1 MVVVCCFDVRAGP
14 GATEVGC
21 SLVGD
26 TCGAGLKRL
35 LVSLSGLEMADHMMA
50 MNHGRFPDGTNGLHH
65 HPAHRMGM
73 GQFPSPHH
81 HQQQQP
87 QHAFNALMGEHIH
100 YGAGNMNAT
109 SGIRH
114 AMGPGTVNGGHPP
127 SALAPAARF
136 NNSQFMGPPVASQG
150 GSLPA
155 SMQLQKLNNQY
166 FNHHP
171 YPHNHYMPDLHPAA
185 GHQMNGTNQHF
196 RDCNPKHSGGSG
208 TPGGAGGSGTP
219 GALGLLSSG
228 KCLGRGVEGGG
239 AGQGRNLPRGFLY
252 YLNFTQRLIQRSN
265 YNLPNMC
272 PPKHAPFP
280 RILSCCCRGH

>member
-1 MVVVCCFDVRAGP
+1 
-14 GATEVGC
+14 
-21 SLVGD
+21 
-26 TCGAGLKRL
+26 
-35 LVSLSGLEMADHMMA
+35 MADHMMA
-50 MNHGRFPDGTNGLHH
+50 MNHGRFPDGTTNGLHH
-65 HPAHRMGM
+65 HTGHRLSNIAPF
-73 GQFPSPHH
+73 QSPHH

-196 RDCNPKHSGGSG
+196 RDCNPKHSGGSS
-208 TPGGAGGSGTP
+208 TPVAHVPAAMLPPNVIDTDFIDEEVLMSLVIEMGLDRIKELP
-219 GALGLLSSG
+219 ELWLGQNEFDFMTDFVCKQQPS
-228 KCLGRGVEGGG
+228 RV
-239 AGQGRNLPRGFLY
+239 
-252 YLNFTQRLIQRSN
+252 
-265 YNLPNMC
+265 
-272 PPKHAPFP
+272 
-280 RILSCCCRGH
+280 SC

>member
-1 MVVVCCFDVRAGP
+1 
-14 GATEVGC
+14 
-21 SLVGD
+21 
-26 TCGAGLKRL
+26 
-35 LVSLSGLEMADHMMA
+35 MADHMMA

-65 HPAHRMGM
+65 HPAHRLGM

-81 HQQQQP
+81 HQQQQQP
-87 QHAFNALMGEHIH
+87 QHAFNALMGEHLH

-171 YPHNHYMPDLHPAA
+171 YPHNHYMPDLHSAA

-196 RDCNPKHSGGSG
+196 RDCNPPNVIDTDFIDEEVLMSLVIEMGLDRIKEL
-208 TPGGAGGSGTP
+208 PELW
-219 GALGLLSSG
+219 LGQNEFDFVTDFVCKQQPS
-228 KCLGRGVEGGG
+228 RV
-239 AGQGRNLPRGFLY
+239 
-252 YLNFTQRLIQRSN
+252 
-265 YNLPNMC
+265 
-272 PPKHAPFP
+272 
-280 RILSCCCRGH
+280 SC

>member
-1 MVVVCCFDVRAGP
+1 
-14 GATEVGC
+14 
-21 SLVGD
+21 
-26 TCGAGLKRL
+26 
-35 LVSLSGLEMADHMMA
+35 MADHMMA

-87 QHAFNALMGEHIH
+87 QHAFNALMGDHIH

-196 RDCNPKHSGGSG
+196 RDCNPPNVIDTDFIDEEVLMSLVIEMGLDRIKEL
-208 TPGGAGGSGTP
+208 PELW
-219 GALGLLSSG
+219 LGQNEFDFMTDFVCKQQPS
-228 KCLGRGVEGGG
+228 RV
-239 AGQGRNLPRGFLY
+239 
-252 YLNFTQRLIQRSN
+252 
-265 YNLPNMC
+265 
-272 PPKHAPFP
+272 
-280 RILSCCCRGH
+280 SC